1 MTRNRGVRPI
11 GMRLTLALTS
21 LSLSLCTIGSAS
33 DESGTSLLDAA
44 RRAGTEA
51 SPLVFERE
59 ADTAPDAEVGG
70 RRSGKSIVLA
80 TVIASAA
87 LVTTAWLVSRNSGSD
102 CRPDPR
108 FSRSLDYWTTVVSG
122 RWVTL
127 DDGTRAIVPGPS
139 PHPPLGPPG
148 ATFPDLCVAR

>member
-1 MTRNRGVRPI
+1 MKHIFAAIIIAVGAIAGVASAEDAPATN
-11 GMRLTLALTS
+11 LLA
-21 LSLSLCTIGSAS
+21 
-33 DESGTSLLDAA
+33 EA
-44 RRAGTEA
+44 RRAGVEV
-51 SPLVFERE
+51 SPLVFDRE
-59 ADTAPDAEVGG
+59 ADTAPDTEVGG

-87 LVTTAWLVSRNSGSD
+87 LVTTAWLVSRNSGSA
-102 CRPDPR
+102 CREDPG
-108 FSRSLDYWTTVVSG
+108 FSKAMDYWTTVVSG

-127 DDGTRAIVPGPS
+127 DDGTRAIVPGPE

>member
-1 MTRNRGVRPI
+1 MKHIFATTIIAVGAIAGVAGAEDAPATN
-11 GMRLTLALTS
+11 LLA
-21 LSLSLCTIGSAS
+21 
-33 DESGTSLLDAA
+33 EA
-44 RRAGTEA
+44 RRAGVEV

-59 ADTAPDAEVGG
+59 ADTAPVAEVGG

-102 CRPDPR
+102 CRPDPG
-108 FSRSLDYWTTVVSG
+108 FSKAMDYWTTVVSG

>member
-1 MTRNRGVRPI
+1 MRRIFAATTIAVGAIAGVAGAEDAPATN
-11 GMRLTLALTS
+11 LLA
-21 LSLSLCTIGSAS
+21 
-33 DESGTSLLDAA
+33 EA
-44 RRAGTEA
+44 RRAGVEA

-59 ADTAPDAEVGG
+59 ADTAPDTEVGG

-87 LVTTAWLVSRNSGSD
+87 LVTTAWLVSRNSGSA

-122 RWVTL
+122 RWVTF

>member
-1 MTRNRGVRPI
+1 MKHILATTIIAVGAIAGVAGAEDAPATN
-11 GMRLTLALTS
+11 LLA
-21 LSLSLCTIGSAS
+21 
-33 DESGTSLLDAA
+33 EA
-44 RRAGTEA
+44 RRAGVEA
-51 SPLVFERE
+51 SPLVFDRE

-127 DDGTRAIVPGPS
+127 DDGTRAIVPGPE

>member
-1 MTRNRGVRPI
+1 MKHLFATTIIAVGAIAGVAGAEDAPATN
-11 GMRLTLALTS
+11 LLA
-21 LSLSLCTIGSAS
+21 
-33 DESGTSLLDAA
+33 EA
-44 RRAGTEA
+44 RRAGVEA
-51 SPLVFERE
+51 SPLVFDRE

-87 LVTTAWLVSRNSGSD
+87 LVTTAWLVSRNSGSG

-127 DDGTRAIVPGPS
+127 DDGTRAIVPGPE

>member
-1 MTRNRGVRPI
+1 MKHLFATTIIAVGAIAGVAGAEDAPATN
-11 GMRLTLALTS
+11 LLA
-21 LSLSLCTIGSAS
+21 
-33 DESGTSLLDAA
+33 EA
-44 RRAGTEA
+44 RRAGVEA

-87 LVTTAWLVSRNSGSD
+87 LVTTAWLVSRNSGSGG
-102 CRPDPR
+102 RPDPR

-127 DDGTRAIVPGPS
+127 DDGTRAIVPGPE